1 MHINSKINSII
12 NVTNIMY
19 VSFNLLLLLTLK
31 VNIKHIDEITV
42 NINICIVLPG
52 MLTDLDI
59 NNFASCISIILAVII
74 HTNPEIKIIVVTD
87 IISISSSILF
97 IFKFPILFI
106 LLPL

>member
-1 MHINSKINSII
+1 
-12 NVTNIMY
+12 MY

-31 VNIKHIDEITV
+31 VTIKHIDEITV
-42 NINICIVLPG
+42 NISICIVLPG
-52 MLTDLDI
+52 ILTDLDI
-59 NNFASCISIILAVII
+59 NSFASCISIILAVII